1 MVPVWMTLS
10 DVAKYSM
17 TRSARGLSAT
27 AELLVDKVILL
38 DCTTWTRQR
47 LNQTC
52 SHQLGSTLRAHTP
65 ERQVLL
71 TLWTL
76 FASTKK
82 TVIRDLNQDFR
93 INPRPGPGYPPD
105 RSQNSGFT
113 PCRRQSFC
121 WIPWK
126 AAGDCLRNA
135 NKCLKT
141 SHSAMV
147 REVEKWSGICIPA
160 RITTKSQS
168 ILPIG
173 LPHHNTKFQC
183 NWLLSF
189 AVDLIPLTDTQIH
202 KHD

>member
-1 MVPVWMTLS
+1 MKTDCARRAQTS
-10 DVAKYSM
+10 AKASSFN
-17 TRSARGLSAT
+17 RKWSGIRIRIFGLIRIRISVFMA
-27 AELLVDKVILL
+27 
-38 DCTTWTRQR
+38 
-47 LNQTC
+47 
-52 SHQLGSTLRAHTP
+52 GSLP
-65 ERQVLL
+65 
-71 TLWTL
+71 
-76 FASTKK
+76 KC
-82 TVIRDLNQDFR
+82 
-93 INPRPGPGYPPD
+93 
-105 RSQNSGFT
+105 SGFT

-147 REVEKWSGICIPA
+147 REVEKWSGIRIRA

-183 NWLLSF
+183 NWLISF